1 MDTEQDQRGDLSIE
15 RIEAELRQIGSTL
28 GRPLSVVALT
38 GSTNDDA
45 KHAASAGAP
54 HGATFLADAQTAGRG
69 RGGHTWHSPPG
80 ENLYLSIVLRPH
92 LAPAAIAP
100 ITLAVGV
107 AVGRV
112 VARAIEERA
121 LVSSERVTL
130 KWPNDVYV
138 DGLKI
143 AGVLVEGQLRGD
155 RVASIVAGV
164 GLNVKMRDFPPDI
177 ARTATS
183 LALAGAV
190 DLDRA
195 RVVAALIAE
204 LGRVVSVFEETGLES
219 LLPEIRARDFLRD
232 RKVHVAE
239 VRGTACGVDDTG
251 CLLLRDLTGSLRTI
265 ASGEVLVG

>member
-1 MDTEQDQRGDLSIE
+1 MERADLSVE
-15 RIEAELRQIGSTL
+15 DIEAELRRLGSL
-28 GRPLSVVALT
+28 IGRPLSVVAST

-45 KHAASAGAP
+45 KRAAHAGAP

-69 RGGHTWHSPPG
+69 RGGHTWHSPAG

-92 LAPAAIAP
+92 VSPTAIAS

-112 VARAIEERA
+112 VARAIEEKA
-121 LVSSERVTL
+121 LASSERVTL
-130 KWPNDVYV
+130 KWPNDVYA

-155 RVASIVAGV
+155 RVSSLVAGI
-164 GLNVKMRDFPPDI
+164 GLNVRARAFPPDI

-183 LALAGAV
+183 LAIAGAP
-190 DLDRA
+190 DLDRC
-195 RVVAALIAE
+195 RIVAALIAE
-204 LGRVVSVFEETGLES
+204 LGRVVSDFEASGLDA

-232 RKVHVAE
+232 RRVRVADVH
-239 VRGTACGVDDTG
+239 GTACGVDDTG
-251 CLLLRDLTGSLRTI
+251 CLLLREPSGSLRAI
-265 ASGEVLVG
+265 ASGEVLVI